1 MVGVTHGSKTEG
13 KRDFRALSFSRFLEE
28 DTVLEGIP
36 DLLCQEYYW
45 TPSAGKAVTVVAL

>member
-1 MVGVTHGSKTEG
+1 MIGVTHGSKTEG
-13 KRDFRALSFSRFLEE
+13 KRNFRALSFSRFLEE